1 MNNESNMDVISWS
14 DDDDGLYDEECLRIQ
29 GNSTS
34 SAAEIATA
42 GDKNIAPGTRQG
54 YIQTGHGRSHTQ
66 GWDLRNEIISIG
78 GTTRRRTSLPKNDI
92 IGMDGRNQPNYET
105 SRRLSSG
112 NDLRIDIMTMTGAA
126 KDINPLQAAPSP
138 TRSRTLSG
146 PTRGRSSTTVSRVGN
161 TQPYLRERSPLDSSA
176 GAPVVRQK
184 HDRYRPAQRRARSRS
199 GSRTRSLN
207 HSLSQSRKRSRSRSG
222 ERPWGR
228 ATGRFASN
236 RSRSRERAWR
246 HSRSRSRSVS
256 RTRTKA
262 SGRRSSV
269 SNERSEA
276 GTMERLTARGSSQT
290 RGRSVTRSRP
300 ETSLATGR
308 EIDSSAAAA
317 RFEERDVPRIGSLLS
332 TVDVSSTPPFPSTIK
347 AASAASSPLAESG
360 AAPNAQLS
368 DLFATAMELGNEQ
381 LEKEQPSTETS
392 PYRGAVGSS
401 SNAPANHIEPTFSS
415 EQPPSSLEGGV
426 AHEDKEQTNERYFL
440 MRCRSEAEI
449 DDAKQRGL
457 WPTSPLYHDKLEEAY
472 KTSNAVYLIFTTRL
486 SRCFSAIAKMGS
498 EIDWYP
504 ERTIF
509 DISKFR
515 QRMKLDWISRESSYV
530 SYEEVTGPL
539 QLSGHTIIRRHG
551 AELDARLGR
560 AIRDLLIQSAQR
572 MVSVDSKGWPTKVEQ
587 DTDENQM
594 SNIEPA
600 TEMVSV
606 ENQSRLSQME
616 QGADEGMA
624 IAEVDVKDE
633 PAELER
639 LEDIER
645 MEVETGERSAD
656 SPRDVVPRK
665 RPASP
670 EPASPEPARYS
681 PEPVRY
687 SPRPRDMYDDHD
699 DYDDILAVDPTKV
712 RMSLVPAGLSK
723 TQKKKQRKMARQQKF
738 QLPPL

>member
-1 MNNESNMDVISWS
+1 
-14 DDDDGLYDEECLRIQ
+14 
-29 GNSTS
+29 
-34 SAAEIATA
+34 
-42 GDKNIAPGTRQG
+42 
-54 YIQTGHGRSHTQ
+54 
-66 GWDLRNEIISIG
+66 
-78 GTTRRRTSLPKNDI
+78 
-92 IGMDGRNQPNYET
+92 
-105 SRRLSSG
+105 
-112 NDLRIDIMTMTGAA
+112 
-126 KDINPLQAAPSP
+126 
-138 TRSRTLSG
+138 
-146 PTRGRSSTTVSRVGN
+146 
-161 TQPYLRERSPLDSSA
+161 
-176 GAPVVRQK
+176 
-184 HDRYRPAQRRARSRS
+184 
-199 GSRTRSLN
+199 
-207 HSLSQSRKRSRSRSG
+207 
-222 ERPWGR
+222 
-228 ATGRFASN
+228 
-236 RSRSRERAWR
+236 
-246 HSRSRSRSVS
+246 
-256 RTRTKA
+256 
-262 SGRRSSV
+262 
-269 SNERSEA
+269 
-276 GTMERLTARGSSQT
+276 
-290 RGRSVTRSRP
+290 
-300 ETSLATGR
+300 
-308 EIDSSAAAA
+308 
-317 RFEERDVPRIGSLLS
+317 
-332 TVDVSSTPPFPSTIK
+332 
-347 AASAASSPLAESG
+347 
-360 AAPNAQLS
+360 
-368 DLFATAMELGNEQ
+368 MELGNEQ

-515 QRMKLDWISRESSYV
+515 QRMKLDWISR
-530 SYEEVTGPL
+530 
-539 QLSGHTIIRRHG
+539 
-551 AELDARLGR
+551 
-560 AIRDLLIQSAQR
+560 
-572 MVSVDSKGWPTKVEQ
+572 WPTKVEQ

-681 PEPVRY
+681 PEPDRY